1 MKVDIN
7 VKPRVVVV
15 NKEDQ
20 KTRNK
25 PKYKMED
32 L

>member
-1 MKVDIN
+1 MKVNIN

-15 NKEDQ
+15 NKDDKEN
-20 KTRNK
+20 RNK
-25 PKYKMED
+25 PKYRMED

>member
-1 MKVDIN
+1 MKVNIN

-15 NKEDQ
+15 NKDDQ
-20 KTRNK
+20 EKRNK
-25 PKYKMED
+25 PKYRMED

>member
-1 MKVDIN
+1 MKVNIN
-7 VKPRVVVV
+7 VKPRIVVV
-15 NKEDQ
+15 NKDDQ
-20 KTRNK
+20 GNRNK